1 MRTWPQTA
9 ALSPGDCA
17 AGSQPLLGH
26 TELCTFTTKG
36 SEPRERS
43 SNLTEAEEGAWGPL
57 AVAGGSGGL
66 GTCSQLEQRVLSGD
80 PTPRAESGPGC
91 ILECPAGPENRLAE

>member
-9 ALSPGDCA
+9 ALSPGECA

-26 TELCTFTTKG
+26 TELCAFMTKG
-36 SEPRERS
+36 SEPHECS

-66 GTCSQLEQRVLSGD
+66 DACSQLEQRVLSWD
-80 PTPRAESGPGC
+80 LTPRAE
-91 ILECPAGPENRLAE
+91 